1 MSTIKAKLLFLV
13 SMLSMIAIIIALFG
27 EYGMSTSNDSF
38 KSVHEENL
46 QPLAKL
52 KIVADMYAVNIV
64 DTCHKARNGNLTP
77 QEAIVNIK
85 QAQKTIA
92 KEWGWYTK
100 LEHVSEERA
109 LVDQANEQFVEANKG
124 VTKLLTL
131 LEANDL
137 QGVASFSIHELYPK
151 IDPISDT
158 LGQLVTFQ
166 IKEAEGIYKESE
178 AHYSKIVKWMLVIVL
193 VGMICGGLLA
203 LYIIRSIGSSISSF
217 SETMNTISQ
226 NKDLTRTIRHNNA
239 DELKVIAEGF
249 NHLIESVQKALIEAK
264 QSASENSAVAEEL
277 FATSSQIGVR
287 SEETARAMEEAMN
300 VSDEVSTILK
310 NGEEQSRRTGERMQ
324 IASTKVGEVAQDV
337 LEVSGALQGVVE
349 QQVDLAQRLEHL
361 SQDAE
366 QIKHVLSV
374 ISDIAD
380 QTNLL
385 ALNAAIEAAR
395 AGEHGRGFAVVA
407 DEVRKL
413 AERTQKSLSESN
425 STVSIIVQ
433 SVNDA
438 TEMMSRS
445 ASEIK
450 RLGEHAQEVES
461 VMNESVHEIAQAAQ
475 LAVQSASAAGDGVEK
490 TNNIISKMRNITTL
504 AATNARS
511 VEEIAA
517 AVEHLA
523 KLSEGLNHN
532 LSEFKTA

>member
-1 MSTIKAKLLFLV
+1 MSTIKAKLLLLV
-13 SMLSMIAIIIALFG
+13 TVMSLIAIMIAIFG
-27 EYGMSTSNDSF
+27 ESGMKACNSDF
-38 KSVHEENL
+38 KDVHDEHIL
-46 QPLAKL
+46 SLDKL
-52 KIVADMYAVNIV
+52 KVVADMYAVNIV
-64 DTCHKARNGNLTP
+64 DTCHKSRNGNLTP
-77 QEAIVNIK
+77 KEAIANIK
-85 QAQKTIA
+85 QAQEMIT
-92 KEWGWYTK
+92 KEWGAYVVGDRTSQEIV
-100 LEHVSEERA
+100 LI
-109 LVDQANEQFVEANKG
+109 DQAKGQFTKADDG
-124 VTKLLTL
+124 VKKLLSL

-151 IDPISDT
+151 IDPISETIGKLIT
-158 LGQLVTFQ
+158 LQLE
-166 IKEAEGIYKESE
+166 EAQKGYEHSE
-178 AHYSKIVKWMLVIVL
+178 RNYDQKVMWMIVVVL
-193 VGMICGGLLA
+193 GGLLA
-203 LYIIRSIGSSISSF
+203 GALLTFTIIRSIGRSTTGF
-217 SETMNTISQ
+217 SDTMSTIAQ
-226 NKDLTRTIRHNNA
+226 NKDLTRTIRHDNE
-239 DELKVIAEGF
+239 DELKVIAVGF
-249 NHLIESVQKALIEAK
+249 NDLIGSVQKALNEAK

-287 SEETARAMEEAMN
+287 SEETARAMEEALK
-300 VSDEVSTILK
+300 VSDEVSSILK
-310 NGEEQSRRTGERMQ
+310 NGEEESRKTGERMQ
-324 IASTKVGEVAQDV
+324 TASAKVGEVAQDV

-461 VMNESVHEIAQAAQ
+461 VMNESVHEIAEAAR
-475 LAVQSASAAGDGVEK
+475 LAVKSAVAAGDGVEK
-490 TNNIISKMRNITTL
+490 TNNIIFKMRNITTL

-523 KLSEGLNHN
+523 KLSEGLNHT

>member
-1 MSTIKAKLLFLV
+1 MATIRAKLLALV
-13 SMLSMIAIIIALFG
+13 SAMGLVAIIIAL
-27 EYGMSTSNDSF
+27 YGASGMKTCNSDFND
-38 KSVHEENL
+38 VYENRIL
-46 QPLAKL
+46 PLNQL
-52 KIVADMYAVNIV
+52 KAVADMYAVNIV

-77 QEAIVNIK
+77 KEAIANIK
-85 QAQKTIA
+85 QAQETITQQWQ
-92 KEWGWYTK
+92 KYTATT
-100 LEHVSEERA
+100 LTSEEEE
-109 LVDQANEQFVEANKG
+109 LVKQAKEQFVAADAG
-124 VTKLLTL
+124 VNKLLSL

-158 LGQLVTFQ
+158 IGKLVSVQL
-166 IKEAEGIYKESE
+166 KEAQNGYTHSE
-178 AHYSKIVKWMLVIVL
+178 EEYQSSLKWMIVVVL
-193 VGMICGGLLA
+193 AGLAAGGFLT
-203 LYIIRSIGSSISSF
+203 LYIVRSISSSTASF
-217 SETMNTISQ
+217 SNTMNMISK
-226 NKDLTRTIRHNNA
+226 NKDLTRTIEHENA
-239 DELKVIAEGF
+239 DELKLIAQGF
-249 NHLIESVQKALIEAK
+249 NNLMGSVQKALSEAK

-277 FATSSQIGVR
+277 FATSSQIGIR
-287 SEETARAMEEAMN
+287 SEETARAMDDALK
-300 VSDEVSTILK
+300 VSDEVSSILK
-310 NGEEQSRRTGERMQ
+310 RGEEVSHQTGKRMQ
-324 IASTKVGEVAQDV
+324 IASGKVSAVAHDV
-337 LEVSGALQGVVE
+337 LEVSGALQVVVV
-349 QQVDLAQRLEHL
+349 QQVELAQRLEHL
-361 SQDAE
+361 SQEAE
-366 QIKHVLSV
+366 QIKSILSV

-438 TEMMSRS
+438 TDMMSKS

-450 RLGEHAQEVES
+450 RLGDHAQEVEA
-461 VMNESVHEIAQAAQ
+461 VM
-475 LAVQSASAAGDGVEK
+475 SASVRDIQDAAAMAVESASGAGEGVEK
-490 TNNIISKMRNITTL
+490 TNNIIEKMRSITTL

-523 KLSEGLNHN
+523 KLSEGLNHT
-532 LSEFKTA
+532 LCEFKTA

>member
-1 MSTIKAKLLFLV
+1 MSTIKAKLLLLV
-13 SMLSMIAIIIALFG
+13 TVMGFIAIIIAM
-27 EYGMSTSNDSF
+27 YGASGMRGCNSDF
-38 KSVHEENL
+38 KDVHDNRIV
-46 QPLAKL
+46 PLNQL
-52 KIVADMYAVNIV
+52 KVVADMYAVNIV
-64 DTCHKARNGNLTP
+64 DTCHKSRNGNLTP
-77 QEAIVNIK
+77 QEAISNIK
-85 QAQKTIA
+85 QAQEMIT
-92 KEWGWYTK
+92 KEWGAYTATVLTPDEEK
-100 LEHVSEERA
+100 LAKEA
-109 LVDQANEQFVEANKG
+109 KEQFVQADDG
-124 VTKLLTL
+124 VKKLLSL

-151 IDPISDT
+151 IDPISETIGKLIT
-158 LGQLVTFQ
+158 LQLE
-166 IKEAEGIYKESE
+166 EAKKSYEHSESS
-178 AHYSKIVKWMLVIVL
+178 YDQKVMWMLVIVL
-193 VGMICGGLLA
+193 GGLLTGA
-203 LYIIRSIGSSISSF
+203 LLTFTIIGSIGRSTTGF
-217 SETMNTISQ
+217 SDTMSTISQ
-226 NKDLTRTIRHNNA
+226 NKDLTRTIHHDHE
-239 DELKVIAEGF
+239 DELKVVAVGF
-249 NHLIESVQKALIEAK
+249 NDLMGSVQKALNEAK
-264 QSASENSAVAEEL
+264 RAASENSAVAEEL

-287 SEETARAMEEAMN
+287 SEETARAMDEALK

-310 NGEEQSRRTGERMQ
+310 NGEEESRKTGEKMQ
-324 IASTKVGEVAQDV
+324 TASARVGEVAQDV
-337 LEVSGALQGVVE
+337 LKVSGALQVVVE
-349 QQVDLAQRLEHL
+349 QQVELAQRLEHL

-366 QIKHVLSV
+366 QIKHVLLV

-413 AERTQKSLSESN
+413 AERTQKSLAESN

-450 RLGEHAQEVES
+450 RLGEHAREVES
-461 VMNESVHEIAQAAQ
+461 VMSESVHEIEEAAR
-475 LAVQSASAAGDGVEK
+475 LAVKSAAAAGNGVEK

-523 KLSEGLNHN
+523 KLSEGLNHT